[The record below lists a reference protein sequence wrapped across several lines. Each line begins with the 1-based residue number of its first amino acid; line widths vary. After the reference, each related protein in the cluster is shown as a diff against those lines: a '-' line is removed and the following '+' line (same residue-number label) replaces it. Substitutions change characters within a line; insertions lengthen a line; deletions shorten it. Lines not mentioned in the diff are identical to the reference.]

1 MKEATDAE
9 NPKVT
14 RNVGPKSR
22 KTAHRNHNSENQQN
36 CEDKSDMINTTEIFH
51 GFRPIG
57 ESRVNHSEGV
67 HQMSGADLSGQ
78 D

>member
-22 KTAHRNHNSENQQN
+22 KTAHRNHRTLKTS
-36 CEDKSDMINTTEIFH
+36 KTAKIKVI
-51 GFRPIG
+51 
-57 ESRVNHSEGV
+57 
-67 HQMSGADLSGQ
+67 
-78 D
+78 